1 MTAAPPAHLS
11 PGAAAYL
18 RDPDVLAYP
27 SDWTDPWDVH
37 SVREIAHPLWSSIN
51 ETLDFHYE
59 VIEERI
65 GGVPCER
72 IRALEAPRAD
82 VVVLHFHGGMYCLG
96 IPEIDRVLN
105 APVSLG
111 TGLDVLSVDYRL
123 APEHPFPA
131 AVDDAVAVWRSLA
144 DQGIDVIAMGESA
157 GGGLAAAATLRA
169 RAVGLPP
176 PAALVLV
183 SPMLDLTGASD
194 TFRTRR
200 SVDPDYGHDP
210 EILLAP
216 GRAYAGSVP
225 LDHPLISPLHAE
237 LTGMPPTLVHVGGR
251 EVLLGDSARFVRR
264 ARRAGVE
271 ATLHVVDGGWHN
283 SPIWYGV
290 PEADAAIAEI
300 TGFMTKAVS

>member
-157 GGGLAAAATLRA
+157 GGGRLRDDGPALQAAIRATTSQNQPLLLPAGTYRTNTQLNVPFGNPLRLVGVGWDQSKIVAGATMRAVINVTCLSGPGVAPEGGAATPRPLE
-169 RAVGLPP
+169 GLYIGD
-176 PAALVLV
+176 VT
-183 SPMLDLTGASD
+183 LDANSTANY
-194 TFRTRR
+194 
-200 SVDPDYGHDP
+200 SVF
-210 EILLAP
+210 AP
-216 GRAYAGSVP
+216 GLARSRFERVAV
-225 LDHPLISPLHAE
+225 DHAQRLFAAWYDEPSPSRLH
-237 LTGMPPTLVHVGGR
+237 
-251 EVLLGDSARFVRR
+251 
-264 ARRAGVE
+264 
-271 ATLHVVDGGWHN
+271 
-283 SPIWYGV
+283 
-290 PEADAAIAEI
+290 
-300 TGFMTKAVS
+300 